1 MSIYRPNTLSTEG
14 IHLSDD
20 AFVVLVNTEWN
31 APIIDE
37 LTTSCTEYLSGKNIR
52 FLILTVPGAMEIPF
66 AIHQHYK
73 AHPQT
78 SAYIALGCVI
88 KGDTPHFDYVCASVT
103 QGITILNTTIHAPV
117 IFGVLTVNT
126 LEQALERTG
135 GIHGDKG
142 KEAAETAIQMMLLK
156 QALLK

>member
-1 MSIYRPNTLSTEG
+1 MSTFRPNTLVTEG
-14 IHLSDD
+14 IHLPED

-31 APIIDE
+31 APIIDK
-37 LTTSCTEYLSGKNIR
+37 LTSSCTEYLSGKNIR

-73 AHPQT
+73 VHPQT

-88 KGDTPHFDYVCASVT
+88 KGDTPHFEYVCASVT
-103 QGITILNTTIHAPV
+103 QGITILNTSIDAPV

-135 GIHGDKG
+135 GIQGDKG

-156 QALLK
+156 QAL